1 MDILEILSK
10 AGGIVL
16 PTALVI
22 LFGLIK
28 IPKLEINIWKWLG
41 KAIGKSINEEVMK
54 RIGDMETKLDT
65 FSDELTSIKENNKH
79 QDERYEKDRALSA
92 RRRIIQFADEIRRK
106 IDHSQEGFNIV
117 LKDIT
122 FYSNY
127 CDTHPGFKND
137 QAKAS
142 IKIIDDVYAEC
153 LKEDKF
159 L

>member
-1 MDILEILSK
+1 MDLVEILNK
-10 AGGIVL
+10 IGGVVL
-16 PTALVI
+16 PTVIII
-22 LFGLIK
+22 LFGFIK

-41 KAIGKSINEEVMK
+41 KVIGKALNEEVVK
-54 RIGDMETKLDT
+54 RLDTMETKVDNLSTELD
-65 FSDELTSIKENNKH
+65 DVKESNKN
-79 QDERYEKDRALSA
+79 QDARYEKDRALSA

-122 FYSNY
+122 FYNNY
-127 CDTHPGFKND
+127 CETHPGFKND